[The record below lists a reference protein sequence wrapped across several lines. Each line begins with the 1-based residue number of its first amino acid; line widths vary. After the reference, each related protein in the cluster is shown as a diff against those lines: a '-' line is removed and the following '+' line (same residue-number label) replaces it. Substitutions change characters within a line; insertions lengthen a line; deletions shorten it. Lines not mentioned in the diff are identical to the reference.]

1 MTGPRTRFRAT
12 TSRDCPV
19 IAGEHRAGAHSLAL
33 WVAPVSNLAG
43 VARHILD
50 VARVGIPG
58 WRLEVAAPEGP
69 LLDELRA
76 LDVPVHPIA
85 LDANPAAGVRTL
97 RNLVE
102 ELKPQIVHSHL
113 ARADFLVAAATV
125 GLPTKAISTEHGI
138 AGDPTLYQRS
148 AVAAKLKQA
157 AHHLRCTRFDALVAV
172 SASTEREMR
181 RAWRPRT
188 PIHVVLNGVDALP
201 SPPQLQAG
209 KRYLSLARL
218 SHEKNIDALVRA
230 FALLDEDATLTIAGD
245 GPERDALKA
254 LVEELGLR
262 ERVSMPGFLDATE
275 ALASHDVLV
284 QLSRWENA
292 SYSLLDAVAH
302 GLGVVATPVGGNP
315 EILAEQCLVDA
326 SPVEKVAA
334 RMREQAEPRNR
345 PTLPAHWPTVQEM
358 TTQIAAIYDE
368 VWR

>member
-12 TSRDCPV
+12 TSRDYPV
-19 IAGEHRAGAHSLAL
+19 VAGERRASAHSLAL

-85 LDANPAAGVRTL
+85 LDTNPAAGVRTL

-113 ARADFLVAAATV
+113 ARADFLVAATTV
-125 GLPTKAISTEHGI
+125 GLPTKVISTEHGI
-138 AGDPTLYQRS
+138 AGDPKLYQRS

-172 SASTEREMR
+172 SASTRREMR
-181 RAWRPRT
+181 RAWHPRT
-188 PIHVVLNGVDALP
+188 PIHVVLNGVDPLP
-201 SPPQLQAG
+201 FDPQPDSG

-230 FALLDEDATLTIAGD
+230 FAFLDEDATLTIAGD
-245 GPERDALKA
+245 GPERDALEA
-254 LVEELGLR
+254 LVRKLGLQD
-262 ERVSMPGFLDATE
+262 RVAMPGFLEATQ

-292 SYSLLDAVAH
+292 SYSILDAVVH

-315 EILAEQCLVDA
+315 EILPAQCLVDA

-334 RMREQAEPRNR
+334 RMREQAEPGNH
-345 PTLPAHWPTVQEM
+345 PALPAHWPTVQEM
-358 TTQIAAIYDE
+358 TTQLAAIYDE